1 MSNSGSPPAEPGV
14 YLFLIN
20 QYIKEN
26 PYTRYQRKPR
36 WALWRHGYLIHV
48 EGDFYEIRDVASLRK
63 TWHAMIVGAAILQGK
78 IPALDQKISEYEKEL
93 RGKDRS
99 ATWRHVLTQSAG
111 FDYPYGDYPDY
122 APGEMWTYSDI
133 NLVHLCHALAKV
145 YGKKNYFD
153 NYTDVAREAYFDTI
167 GLEGWSTQIVKDDS
181 FGDYDGVRFVL
192 SLENMGRLGLLA
204 LNRGKWKDKQ
214 LVPEWFVKELETKQ
228 TYGMKANYN
237 GPNDG
242 AIGLNASEFPEV
254 PYGYLTWVNTDQ
266 DLFKEAD
273 STWASGRGSGGC
285 VIMWNHNNG
294 IVFAGIGINICNG
307 KPNLARVIEKN
318 IERDNPLIKE

>member
-1 MSNSGSPPAEPGV
+1 MIIRSLCLLLILISSLISAKEKTDDEYFYFPPNGNDFKNQNQKSPSTTGLETDIV
-14 YLFLIN
+14 QEIN

-26 PYTRYQRKPR
+26 PYTRYQIKPR

-63 TWHAMIVGAAILQGK
+63 TWHAMIAGAAILQGK

-145 YGKKNYFD
+145 YGKRNYFN
-153 NYTDVAREAYFDTI
+153 NYADVAREAYFDAI

-228 TYGMKANYN
+228 TYGMKVNYN
-237 GPNDG
+237 GPMM
-242 AIGLNASEFPEV
+242 AL
-254 PYGYLTWVNTDQ
+254 
-266 DLFKEAD
+266 
-273 STWASGRGSGGC
+273 
-285 VIMWNHNNG
+285 
-294 IVFAGIGINICNG
+294 
-307 KPNLARVIEKN
+307 LA
-318 IERDNPLIKE
+318 